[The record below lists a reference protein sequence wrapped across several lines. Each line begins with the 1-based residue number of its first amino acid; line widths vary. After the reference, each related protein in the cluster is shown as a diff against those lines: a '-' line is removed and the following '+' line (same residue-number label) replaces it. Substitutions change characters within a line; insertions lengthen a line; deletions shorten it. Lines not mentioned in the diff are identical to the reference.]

1 MSGPNTR
8 SRIASANKNSTDMG
22 KVDPPSLPNKPSD
35 PTLADLFV
43 EFKKKQEGNTRIETK
58 LNDIE
63 KKADKNAASLNSHI
77 AQYNEDLDDI
87 KTKYDSAD
95 TKLTEVEDRLD
106 DLTKRFMELDAE
118 NMLLRER
125 LYQVEKDTK
134 LCLGRDD
141 DQKRQNILVQG
152 IPESPSKKTK
162 TDVTE
167 LLDYLGIKVSS
178 ATVVNIH
185 RVGPK
190 PKSPNRIRHVKVKF
204 SSTLSKQELFKNIAK
219 LKDSEKCKK
228 IGISDD

>member
-1 MSGPNTR
+1 
-8 SRIASANKNSTDMG
+8 
-22 KVDPPSLPNKPSD
+22 
-35 PTLADLFV
+35 
-43 EFKKKQEGNTRIETK
+43 
-58 LNDIE
+58 
-63 KKADKNAASLNSHI
+63 
-77 AQYNEDLDDI
+77 
-87 KTKYDSAD
+87 
-95 TKLTEVEDRLD
+95 
-106 DLTKRFMELDAE
+106 MELDAE
-118 NMLLRER
+118 NMLLRKR

-190 PKSPNRIRHVKVKF
+190 PKSPNHIRPVKVKF

-219 LKDSEKCKK
+219 LKDSEKWKK
-228 IGISDD
+228 IGISDDLSEDKLSKQRDLRALAALARAKGQSAQQRGDFLILNEQEFSYKDIDDLPFDLTLEEAKL